1 MQPMAP
7 EFSRLLPV
15 AQIGMGEIT
24 RSIEATPE
32 ERARVAQRLGLQS
45 LVAFTAVFRITRQAG
60 GDEYLAQGR
69 IHARA
74 VRTCVVSLEDFTEP
88 TDIPFTIR
96 FVTEEASEDEAME
109 APYDYEDGPDEVLY
123 DNDTLDL
130 GEAAVQ
136 EYALALN
143 PYPRKPGAK
152 MPDLGQEGGHPFDVL
167 RNLTRRN

>member
-1 MQPMAP
+1 MTP

-15 AQIGMGEIT
+15 AQIGMTET
-24 RSIEATPE
+24 SRSVEATE
-32 ERARVAQRLGLQS
+32 EECARLAARLGLQS
-45 LVAFTAVFRITRQAG
+45 LVAFTASFRITRQAG

-74 VRTCVVSLEDFTEP
+74 IRSCVVSLEDFTEP
-88 TDIPFTIR
+88 TDLPFTIR
-96 FVTEEASEDEAME
+96 FVTEEVSEDEALE

-123 DNDTLDL
+123 ANDTLDL

-136 EYALALN
+136 EYALSLN
-143 PYPRKPGAK
+143 PYPRKPGAR
-152 MPDLGQEGGHPFDVL
+152 MPDAGQDGGNAFDVL